1 MMNECACKH
10 EKFVQTDIQG
20 YVSVIG
26 RRSLFILY
34 LFVDF
39 FLENFIGIHAIF
51 TITEIEKLR
60 LHLR

>member
-1 MMNECACKH
+1 MSEEWMTNMWMMNECACKH

-39 FLENFIGIHAIF
+39 LGKI
-51 TITEIEKLR
+51 L
-60 LHLR
+60 